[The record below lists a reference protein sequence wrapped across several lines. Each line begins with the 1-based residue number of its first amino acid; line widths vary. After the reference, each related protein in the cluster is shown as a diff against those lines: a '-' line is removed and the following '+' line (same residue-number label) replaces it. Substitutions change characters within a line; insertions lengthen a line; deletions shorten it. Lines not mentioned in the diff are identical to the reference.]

1 MELILSSYDIAQ
13 KIVKAIMSMYSYNSA
28 TMLTPDGQS
37 DLFDITAGVLQ
48 GDTLSPFIFV
58 VVVDYMPCL
67 LVCLIEGITYTV
79 LGLYRLVFEAR

>member
-48 GDTLSPFIFV
+48 GGTLSPFIFV